1 MDRIAFKSRAI
12 LLLGLLPIF
21 IGLGV
26 YSVTWSFIWDEG
38 FHLVAAQ
45 LIAAGK
51 KPYLDFCFPQTPLNA
66 YINSGILL
74 VFGNSWRAVHLAAAL
89 YICGATWLVADFVQ
103 SRLPAVRWRTPC
115 ALVAGVLFGLNVV
128 VVRFGP
134 AAQAYAIGMLFVTAA
149 FRAALPAAKSRH
161 IWFALLAGLCAGSAA
176 ASTLL
181 TAPVPLVLLIWLVM
195 SRCRVFSLAAYLL
208 GCVVPFAPVLWLYLQ
223 APKQTLFNVIQ
234 YQALF
239 RRTNWGD
246 VNLHDVDALT
256 SWITSP
262 GALILMALFAAAVIF
277 LFREQDSNWSLA
289 RREFLLAVAVGVA
302 MALFIS
308 TAHPTF
314 ERYYSVSVPFFAILG
329 ALGAY
334 AAGFRLAG
342 PQRPWMACAVVMA
355 LGYGMFLRGV
365 FDERDDEHWSGY
377 EEIAKQ
383 VEEVTPIGANLYAD
397 ELVYF
402 LLQRTP
408 PEGMAFSYSQKL
420 DLPAAQEKLMHIV
433 SLKELKQQVRAGQY
447 ATLQTCRDSILDDY
461 EPQKYFKKHE
471 QPADCDVFWEPKPP
485 KVSAA
490 KR

>member
-1 MDRIAFKSRAI
+1 M
-12 LLLGLLPIF
+12 LLGLLPIF
-21 IGLGV
+21 VALIA

-45 LIAAGK
+45 LIAAGN

-66 YINSGILL
+66 YINSAILL
-74 VFGNSWRAVHLAAAL
+74 IFGNSWRIVHVVAAL

-103 SRLPAVRWRTPC
+103 SRLPAERWRTPC
-115 ALVAGVLFGLNVV
+115 ALAAGVLLGLNVV
-128 VVRFGP
+128 VAKFGP
-134 AAQAYAIGMLFVTAA
+134 AAQAYAIGVLLVTGA

-161 IWFALLAGLCAGSAA
+161 LWFALLAGLCAGGAA

-181 TAPVPLVLLIWLVM
+181 TAPVPLVLLIWLLV
-195 SRCRVFSLAAYLL
+195 SRSRIYTMAAYLL
-208 GCVVPFAPVLWLYLQ
+208 GCAVPFAPVVWLYLQ
-223 APKQTLFNVIQ
+223 GPKQALFNVIQ

-246 VNLHDVDALT
+246 VNLHDIDALS

-262 GALILMALFAAAVIF
+262 GAMILMALFAAALIF
-277 LFREQDSNWSLA
+277 LFHQKESHWSLA
-289 RREFLLAVAVGVA
+289 RREFLLAACVGIA
-302 MALFIS
+302 LALFIS

-314 ERYYSVSVPFFAILG
+314 ERYYSVSVPFFAIVA
-329 ALGAY
+329 ALGVY
-334 AAGFRLAG
+334 AAGFRLTG
-342 PQRPWMACAVVMA
+342 PQRPWIASGLVLA
-355 LGYGMFLRGV
+355 LGYGIFVRSV
-365 FDERDDEHWSGY
+365 FDQRDDEHWSDY

-383 VEEVTPIGANLYAD
+383 VEEVTPLGAKLYAD

-420 DLPAAQEKLMHIV
+420 DLPPAQEKLMHVV
-433 SLKELKQQVRAGQY
+433 SLKELKQQVQAGQF
-447 ATLQTCRDSILDDY
+447 ATLQTCRDTILDDF
-461 EPQKYFKKHE
+461 EPAKYFKKHE
-471 QPADCDVFWEPKPP
+471 QPADCDVFWQPKPS
-485 KVSAA
+485 KASGG